1 MVCGSICDAMTV
13 SAVLE
18 QKLDSAKSIH
28 DVQQLLS
35 AEGIQVSSVDLVKG
49 LIAEG
54 ASPRFQ
60 HLSEAAQSQVA
71 QVLVLAESDAA
82 IGQLLLT
89 PAACTSLLPA
99 ALASHGI
106 SVDAEAL
113 AALSQPI
120 DLDDQQ
126 LEHVVGGLD
135 PVTAGLISLGIT
147 TFFGSLTHWVNRH
160 YDAKKV

>member
-18 QKLDSAKSIH
+18 QKLDSAKHFTTSNSSS
-28 DVQQLLS
+28 VL
-35 AEGIQVSSVDLVKG
+35 EGIQVSSVDLVKG

-82 IGQLLLT
+82 IG
-89 PAACTSLLPA
+89 
-99 ALASHGI
+99 
-106 SVDAEAL
+106 
-113 AALSQPI
+113 
-120 DLDDQQ
+120 
-126 LEHVVGGLD
+126 
-135 PVTAGLISLGIT
+135 
-147 TFFGSLTHWVNRH
+147 
-160 YDAKKV
+160 

>member
-82 IGQLLLT
+82 IG
-89 PAACTSLLPA
+89 
-99 ALASHGI
+99 
-106 SVDAEAL
+106 
-113 AALSQPI
+113 
-120 DLDDQQ
+120 
-126 LEHVVGGLD
+126 
-135 PVTAGLISLGIT
+135 
-147 TFFGSLTHWVNRH
+147 
-160 YDAKKV
+160 